1 MKVLYGISLHLIL
14 LRIIRFTMT
23 RIKKYF
29 LILPIIFVFTL
40 LLERETYGGY
50 EIDKIGNEIIQ
61 TDSTAVLEIIVNE
74 GFRDGE
80 YMKIAMQDGEDSEKI
95 IFEGKIKRNNNNPHE
110 RVVFQ
115 TPIAKNEY
123 NILNITTSSEKKISA
138 HIGIKVTKGNYCEL
152 EIWKWPTENDILL
165 MISDAPGI
173 YD

>member
-1 MKVLYGISLHLIL
+1 
-14 LRIIRFTMT
+14 MT

-80 YMKIAMQDGEDSEKI
+80 YMKIALQDGEDSEKI
-95 IFEGKIKRNNNNPHE
+95 IFEGKIKRKKDDYHY
-110 RVVFQ
+110 RVTFK
-115 TPIAKNEY
+115 TPIIKNGYEII
-123 NILNITTSSEKKISA
+123 NVTTGTEKKTSA
-138 HIGIKVTKGNYCEL
+138 SLGIKAVHTSYFQLQIFKDCTQGG
-152 EIWKWPTENDILL
+152 ILL
-165 MISDAPGI
+165 MISDSPGVF
-173 YD
+173 D